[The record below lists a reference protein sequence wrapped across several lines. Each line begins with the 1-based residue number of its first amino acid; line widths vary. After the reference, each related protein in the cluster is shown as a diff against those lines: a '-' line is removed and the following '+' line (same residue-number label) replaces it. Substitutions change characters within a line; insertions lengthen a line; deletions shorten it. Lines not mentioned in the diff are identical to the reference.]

1 MCFSKMKTT
10 AARIS
15 SQVCSAR
22 KPIACPADL
31 KRKLTIAPI
40 SPGSAEAA
48 FAPTA
53 LSPFANCFPMAFK
66 ALVIAPTTAPI
77 VTPAARKMAVTVTPY
92 FLKIAFTF
100 SRKRS
105 RRERRSVS
113 ISLSFCISFCSSMIS
128 SISSLAFFFLKWAH
142 FHHL

>member
-1 MCFSKMKTT
+1 MYFSKMKTT

-22 KPIACPADL
+22 YPIPCPAVL

-53 LSPFANCFPMAFK
+53 LRPFANLLPRDSVQSVGDCSNNSPDCDAGGEKDRCHRQAIFFEDLLDPFSER
-66 ALVIAPTTAPI
+66 LG
-77 VTPAARKMAVTVTPY
+77 RFSFRY
-92 FLKIAFTF
+92 LSLKPEKLFISCCLPF
-100 SRKRS
+100 SS
-105 RRERRSVS
+105 GLFIE
-113 ISLSFCISFCSSMIS
+113 F
-128 SISSLAFFFLKWAH
+128 
-142 FHHL
+142 